1 MYDAKIP
8 FGHARRPKIFQ
19 QLSSSVCSIMK
30 CTYNV
35 TCIAYLDD
43 FLVIAD
49 SFSKCQRGIRL
60 LIHTLRELGF
70 NISWNKIE
78 GPSQS
83 LTFLGIVINTCSL
96 SLAMPVK
103 KQREFYELLL
113 SFQNRKLNKQCTLHY
128 KYIS

>member
-1 MYDAKIP
+1 
-8 FGHARRPKIFQ
+8 
-19 QLSSSVCSIMK
+19 MK

-60 LIHTLRELGF
+60 LIHILRELGF

-103 KQREFYELLL
+103 RQREFYELLL
-113 SFQNRKLNKQCTLHY
+113 SFQNANEQV
-128 KYIS
+128 

>member
-1 MYDAKIP
+1 MYDAKLP
-8 FGHARRPKIFQ
+8 FGHARSPKIFQ
-19 QLSSSVCSIMK
+19 QLSASVCSIMK
-30 CTYNV
+30 CTYKV

-83 LTFLGIVINTCSL
+83 LDKSILAFLLFTFDKL
-96 SLAMPVK
+96 SIKRLTKVLPP
-103 KQREFYELLL
+103 L
-113 SFQNRKLNKQCTLHY
+113 T
-128 KYIS
+128 I

>member
-1 MYDAKIP
+1 MQYHETILM
-8 FGHARRPKIFQ
+8 I
-19 QLSSSVCSIMK
+19 
-30 CTYNV
+30 
-35 TCIAYLDD
+35 
-43 FLVIAD
+43 
-49 SFSKCQRGIRL
+49 
-60 LIHTLRELGF
+60 TLRELGF

-83 LTFLGIVINTCSL
+83 LTCLGIVINTCSL

-113 SFQNRKLNKQCTLHY
+113 SKQCTLHY